1 MKKNLA
7 QMTPV
12 ELGKLFPIIL
22 TEHKA
27 EWAELFKTERE
38 LIYHRIGKQFITK
51 IEHIGSTAVAD
62 LISKPTIDIL
72 LEIHKHIEEHRIVE
86 ALKSIEYHYISKP
99 ENPPPHMMFVKGY
112 TPGGFNGQAYHIHV
126 RYPGDWDEIYFRD
139 YLRKNAAIRKQ
150 YGELKRILAEKY
162 RNDRDGYTDAKT
174 EFVKRIS
181 DLARQEK
188 KISENTNQ

>member
-1 MKKNLA
+1 MKKDLG
-7 QMTPV
+7 QMTPD
-12 ELGKLFPIIL
+12 ELGKIFPIKL
-22 TEHKA
+22 SEHKA
-27 EWAELFKTERE
+27 EWSEFFKTERE
-38 LIYHRIGKQFITK
+38 LIYHRIGKHFINK

-62 LISKPTIDIL
+62 LISKPTVDIL
-72 LEIHKHIEEHRIVE
+72 LEIQKSTEVIE
-86 ALKSIEYHYISKP
+86 ALKSIGYHYIPKP

-112 TPGGFNGQAYHIHV
+112 TPEGFKGQAYHIHV

-139 YLRKNAAIRKQ
+139 YLRNNAEIRKQ
-150 YGELKRILAEKY
+150 YGELKRILAVKY

-181 DLARQEK
+181 ELARQER